1 MAIRS
6 AEPIATLDPEEA
18 RWVKAMQAGDRAAF
32 ARLIRQYQSVILAYG
47 LSMLGDE
54 ALARDLCQE
63 VLVTF
68 WRDRGAYRHQGKL
81 RAYLLTIARHRG
93 LAQLKRQRSSE
104 RLQRA
109 TAELPMVPVRTPLE
123 EVQTM
128 QQRLRLRSAI
138 QDLPPDRAEV
148 IQLRFVL
155 GLPVAEIAEI
165 VGVPVGTVK
174 SRIGRGLAGLRQ
186 ELSHED

>member
-18 RWVKAMQAGDRAAF
+18 RWVKAMQAGDRSAF
-32 ARLIRQYQSVILAYG
+32 ARLIQRHQSVVLAYG
-47 LSMLGDE
+47 HSMLGDE
-54 ALARDLCQE
+54 GLARDLCQE

-68 WRDRGAYRHQGKL
+68 WRDRGAYQHRGKL
-81 RAYLLTIARHRG
+81 RAYLLGIARHRA
-93 LAQLKRQRSSE
+93 LAQLKRQRSRV
-104 RLQRA
+104 RLRRA
-109 TAELPMVPVRTPLE
+109 SAELPRVPVPTPLE

-128 QQRLRLRSAI
+128 QQRLRLQSAI
-138 QDLPPDRAEV
+138 QNLPTDRAEV

-186 ELSHED
+186 ELSYED

>member
-1 MAIRS
+1 MATRS
-6 AEPIATLDPEEA
+6 AEPIATLDPQEA

-32 ARLIRQYQSVILAYG
+32 AGLVRRHQPVILAYG

-63 VLVTF
+63 VLVTL
-68 WRDRGAYRHQGKL
+68 WRDRASYRHRGKL

-93 LAQLKRQRSSE
+93 LAQLKRQRSSD
-104 RLQRA
+104 RLRRA
-109 TAELPMVPVRTPLE
+109 SAELPTVPVPTPLQ

-138 QDLPPDRAEV
+138 QDLPSDRAEV